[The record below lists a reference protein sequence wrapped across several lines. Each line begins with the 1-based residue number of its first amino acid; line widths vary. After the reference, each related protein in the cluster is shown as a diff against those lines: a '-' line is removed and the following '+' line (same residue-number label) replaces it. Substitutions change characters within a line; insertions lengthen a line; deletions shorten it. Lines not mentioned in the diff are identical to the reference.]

1 RLWLRATDGE
11 QGVDAGTSL
20 ELLACPGKFSLQS
33 LHGGIKH
40 SAVELFL
47 GCEVP
52 VDDFLGD
59 ARGHCHLFHPRT
71 GKPLCRKS
79 GRRALENRGLA
90 LLTRQQLTTRA
101 RHMASCERTLHV

>member
-1 RLWLRATDGE
+1 MPSVRHRHLDRPAAEEGIRVTSTLQHPVDHTAANVVRIIRELGFAGCMHQEQTERLWLRATDGE

-20 ELLACPGKFSLQS
+20 ELLACPGEFSLQS

-52 VDDFLGD
+52 
-59 ARGHCHLFHPRT
+59 
-71 GKPLCRKS
+71 
-79 GRRALENRGLA
+79 
-90 LLTRQQLTTRA
+90 
-101 RHMASCERTLHV
+101 